1 LGRRSWGES
10 RGLVRRP
17 DPVARERRIAGS
29 LFFAT
34 CTSVFVVY
42 LFSWEREP
50 LLSHPDV
57 PMRALVFTATLM
69 GILLAH
75 ELGHYSIARMHRF
88 RLTMPWFLPAPFW
101 VGTLG
106 AIIRLEEPPRDR
118 NGLLEMGAAGP
129 LAGLVVIIGVM
140 AFRLWVGPFTDP
152 VGDEWLLARP
162 PLWWALGLALNGTVP
177 PLISTQDPMA
187 FAAWIGC
194 LVTAM
199 NLFPFGQLD
208 GGHVLSAC
216 WPAGA
221 RIVGWGTTALLVLAG
236 TVWPAWAVWA
246 ALLHLMGA
254 REPVEPRDGAKPLSG
269 RSQCV
274 AGMSVVAF
282 FLCFTPVPLWVP

>member
-1 LGRRSWGES
+1 MGRRSWGES

-17 DPVARERRIAGS
+17 DPVARERRIAGF

-75 ELGHYSIARMHRF
+75 ELGHYAVARMHRF
-88 RLTMPWFLPAPFW
+88 RLSMPWFIPAPFW

-118 NGLLEMGAAGP
+118 NGLVEMGAAGP
-129 LAGLVVIIGVM
+129 LAGLVVIVGVM
-140 AFRLWVGPFTDP
+140 VLRLWGGAPSDP
-152 VGDEWLLARP
+152 VGDGWVLARP
-162 PLWWALGLALNGTVP
+162 PLWWAVGLVMNGSHP

-208 GGHVLSAC
+208 GGHVLAGC

-221 RIVGWGTTALLVLAG
+221 WVVGWVTTGVLLLGGVI
-236 TVWPAWAVWA
+236 WPAWAVWV
-246 ALLHLMGA
+246 ALLHVMGA
-254 REPVEPRDGAKPLSG
+254 RSPVEPRDREAPLS
-269 RSQCV
+269 RRARV
-274 AGMSVVAF
+274 IAGLSALGF
-282 FLCFTPVPLWVP
+282 LLCFTPVPVWAV